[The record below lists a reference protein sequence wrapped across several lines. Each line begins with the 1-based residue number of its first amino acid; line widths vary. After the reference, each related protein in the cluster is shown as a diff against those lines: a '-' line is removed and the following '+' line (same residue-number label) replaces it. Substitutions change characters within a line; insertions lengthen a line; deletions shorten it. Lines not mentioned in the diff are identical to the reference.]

1 MVFLEQ
7 PGVSFMSLQT
17 YCTAADL
24 EAIWDPDLLLA
35 SVDDDEDSALSE
47 LEQSYIDRAIER
59 AAGRMNAYLEVRYT
73 LSALANNPWCRDAN
87 AAIAVYL
94 LSIRRGEPAPAVL
107 QEQYDAYFHE
117 LSEVAAGRLNV
128 APGANPFGFGP
139 SVTNF
144 RFDVGESRAR
154 PRP

>member
-1 MVFLEQ
+1 
-7 PGVSFMSLQT
+7 MSLQT

-128 APGANPFGFGP
+128 APGANPFSFGP

>member
-1 MVFLEQ
+1 MT
-7 PGVSFMSLQT
+7 LQT

-35 SVDDDEDSALSE
+35 SVDDDEDAVLDA
-47 LEQSYIDRAIER
+47 LEQTYIDRAIER

-73 LSALANNPWCRDAN
+73 LTALASNTWCRDAN

-94 LSIRRGEPAPAVL
+94 LSIRRGETAPAVL
-107 QEQYDAYFHE
+107 QEQYDAYFDE
-117 LSEVAAGRLNV
+117 LKEIAAGRLNI
-128 APGANPFGFGP
+128 APGANPFSFGP

-144 RFDVGESRAR
+144 QFDIGESRAR